1 MNPENLS
8 KTLGKIL
15 VEKKMRLAVAES
27 CTGGMIGSTITD
39 VAGASRY
46 FLGGVITYN
55 NRIKSSIL
63 GVSLKTLNNYGA
75 VSSQTVT
82 AMAYAVQKLM
92 KADCS
97 IAVSGIAGPGGGT
110 SEKPV
115 GLVFIGISVRNVV
128 KIFRRRFKGTRENI
142 RKMTVKESLRLLIQL
157 L

>member
-39 VAGASRY
+39 VPGASRY

-63 GVSLKTLNNYGA
+63 GVSQKTLNNYGA